1 MSSNF
6 HEGHRTNI
14 IAFEVSKAS
23 LTVHSLPDD
32 QQVTIPNTAPAVRRL
47 LSKTKG
53 SNPFVIARHQVDMS
67 DMF

>member
-6 HEGHRTNI
+6 SEVDRTNI

-32 QQVTIPNTAPAVRRL
+32 RQVTIPNTVPAIKRL
-47 LSKTKG
+47 LKAVCKDRL
-53 SNPFVIARHQVDMS
+53 PFIICEAS
-67 DMF
+67 GG